1 MSNQKNNWIELSSSL
16 QYENPWITVTES
28 NVINP
33 SGNKGIYGKVHF
45 KNIAIGIIPMD
56 ENGNIYMVGQFRFTL
71 GKYSIEIPE
80 GGGAWDIDPL
90 DSAQRELAEETG
102 LKAEKWEHI
111 LTMHLSNSVTD
122 ELAMVYLATGL
133 SQGLSSPEDT
143 EKLDVFCLPLE
154 KLYQMVVN
162 HEITDSMSVAGI
174 LHVKILSLQKQMN
187 EKKSK

>member
-1 MSNQKNNWIELSSSL
+1 MSNQENNWIELSSSV
-16 QYENPWITVTES
+16 QYDNPWITVTEY

-56 ENGNIYMVGQFRFTL
+56 DNGNVYMVGQYRFTL

-80 GGGAWDIDPL
+80 GGGAWNINPL
-90 DSAQRELAEETG
+90 ESAQRELSEETG
-102 LKAEKWEHI
+102 LEAQNWQHI

-133 SQGLSSPEDT
+133 IQGHSNPEET
-143 EKLDVFCLPLE
+143 EKLDVFKLPLE
-154 KLYQMVVN
+154 KLYQMVIN
-162 HEITDSMSVAGI
+162 HEITDSMTVAGI
-174 LHVKILSLQKQMN
+174 LHAKILSLQK
-187 EKKSK
+187 S